1 MWTDHSITSEHRDV
15 AHICV
20 ADAACRAAI
29 ADALHRRGWT
39 LVEQPTGFH
48 LLQAIADVIDAP
60 EGQAGQPGPAGLAAT
75 MPRLLVV
82 DAIARGLAGITIAA
96 GLRELDVRIPLVLVT
111 RPGERVPVS
120 DDHEIHVVSSANA
133 PALVAELAGELAT
146 DKVAAGDATV
156 LHPC

>member
-1 MWTDHSITSEHRDV
+1 MSAESSIAPGERYV
-15 AHICV
+15 ALVTV
-20 ADAACRAAI
+20 ADPDCRASI
-29 ADALHRRGWT
+29 ADALHGRGWT
-39 LVEQPTGFH
+39 VVEQPTGFH

-60 EGQAGQPGPAGLAAT
+60 EGQATQPGAVGLAAT

-120 DDHEIHVVSSANA
+120 EDQVIHVVSSAAA

-146 DKVAAGDATV
+146 EKVAAEAHQSHGS
-156 LHPC
+156 C